1 MTEDELPSFDLMELK
16 EQIKFQ
22 ESNAVVASWH
32 VNFFVKEDDDIH
44 VHVALEV
51 QSKEPTK
58 KMMMIQESTMHEVVV
73 VGVDT
78 RDPMVLDCG

>member
-1 MTEDELPSFDLMELK
+1 M
-16 EQIKFQ
+16 
-22 ESNAVVASWH
+22 
-32 VNFFVKEDDDIH
+32 DDDIH

-51 QSKEPTK
+51 QSKEPIK
-58 KMMMIQESTMHEVVV
+58 KIMAIQEFAMHEVV